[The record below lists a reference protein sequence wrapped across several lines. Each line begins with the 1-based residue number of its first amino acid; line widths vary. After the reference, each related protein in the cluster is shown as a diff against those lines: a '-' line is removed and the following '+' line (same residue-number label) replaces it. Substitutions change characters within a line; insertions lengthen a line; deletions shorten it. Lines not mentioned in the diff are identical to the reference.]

1 MDLTVKI
8 FNPRSYQPGAVSHL
22 EGVKYSAL
30 WADMGLGKTVCA
42 LTAVSHLQD
51 RLEVRK
57 VLVVAPLRVAQ
68 MVWQQEA
75 ALWKHLQHLR
85 VQLIRD
91 VNPEIRL
98 KQALL
103 DADVHVINFDLLV
116 WLVKALDGKWL
127 WDTVIVDEASK
138 LKNTKS
144 WRSRALWHVRPLI
157 RHFKQLTGTPA
168 GNGLLDLYGQVLLLD
183 KGDRLGRT
191 EHQFRQRWF
200 IKQDRDGRV
209 WTPKPGAL
217 EFVVDAC
224 KDICYSL
231 RAQDYLDLPP
241 LIKNKIYVELPY
253 KAKNQYA
260 KLRRDM
266 YLELEAG
273 AVDSVNAAVATGKC
287 QQFANGAVWVG
298 EGDERKWQSTHDAKL
313 EALQEVLDNTG
324 GEPVLVAYHYKH
336 DLAKLQKAFPQGEL
350 LSPQSEIVDRWNAG
364 KIPLLF
370 AHPASAGHGL
380 NLQWGGRHIAFFSLT
395 WSLEEYEQIIER
407 IGPTRQLQAGLN
419 RTVYVHLIVA
429 KDTVDELIMQ
439 RLETRAS
446 VQSVLKNAMRRG
458 LR

>member
-1 MDLTVKI
+1 MRK
-8 FNPRSYQPGAVSHL
+8 FEPRSYQPGAIAHL
-22 EGVKYSAL
+22 HDVKYSAL

-42 LTAVSHLQD
+42 LTAVSELQD
-51 RLEVRK
+51 ELHTRR
-57 VLVVAPLRVAQ
+57 VLVIAPLRVAQ

-75 ALWKHLQHLR
+75 ALWEHLKHLR

-91 VNPEIRL
+91 KNPSVRL
-98 KQALL
+98 QQALSE
-103 DADVHVINFDLLV
+103 ADVHVINFDLLV
-116 WLVKALDGKWL
+116 WLVKALDGKWP

-138 LKNTKS
+138 LKDPKS

-191 EHQFRQRWF
+191 EHQFKQRWF
-200 IKQDRDGRV
+200 TKEDRDGRV

-217 EFVVDAC
+217 EYVVEAC
-224 KDICYSL
+224 RDICYSL
-231 RAQDYLDLPP
+231 RAEDYLDLPP
-241 LIKNKIYVELPY
+241 MIMNTVYVELPP
-253 KAKNQYA
+253 KAKTQYA
-260 KLRRDM
+260 KLHREM
-266 YLELEAG
+266 YLELESG

-287 QQFANGAVWVG
+287 QQFANGAIWLN
-298 EGDERKWQSTHDAKL
+298 EEDERKWVSTHDAKL

-336 DLAKLQKAFPQGEL
+336 DLAKLQAAFPNGEA
-350 LSPQSEIVDRWNAG
+350 LSTDPDVIKRWNQG

-370 AHPASAGHGL
+370 AHPKSAGHGL
-380 NLQWGGRHIAFFSLT
+380 NLQWGGRTLVFYSLT
-395 WSLEEYEQIIER
+395 WSLEDYEQIIER
-407 IGPTRQLQAGLN
+407 IGPVRQLQAGLN

-429 KDTVDELIMQ
+429 KDTIDEVIAR

-458 LR
+458 LG